1 MFHKFHTT
9 AILLITCFLFY
20 PSSIYAQKKIA
31 TITGKVLDENDKP
44 LKSVSVQVLN
54 VEKNT
59 ATNDSGYFQINV
71 AANKPVALVFS
82 FVGYTTVQKNF
93 YLGTGENEN
102 ITIKLQRFTKELKAV
117 TVKDERDR
125 RQPGLVNIDASRAL
139 VNPSPIGGIESLI
152 KVFV

>member
-1 MFHKFHTT
+1 MFHKFHT

-44 LKSVSVQVLN
+44 LKNVSVQVLN

-93 YLGTGENEN
+93 YLGTGENEK

-117 TVKDERDR
+117 TKSFCGK
-125 RQPGLVNIDASRAL
+125 QQ
-139 VNPSPIGGIESLI
+139 
-152 KVFV
+152 